1 MSQRTD
7 EVINLQDAI
16 LDLIDETHPSVAITA
31 LVMTVAYLIAEIVS
45 RESIKEAVSTA
56 QWQIAEL
63 VEKNFREIEA
73 DRKMWN

>member
-16 LDLIDETHPSVAITA
+16 LDLIDETHRPVAITA
-31 LVMTVAYLIAEIVS
+31 LVMITAYLIAEMVS
-45 RESIKEAVSTA
+45 REHLKEAISTA

>member
-1 MSQRTD
+1 MNQRTD

-31 LVMTVAYLIAEIVS
+31 LVMTVAYLIAEMVS
-45 RESIKEAVSTA
+45 RETLKEGIATA

-63 VEKNFREIEA
+63 VEKNFREIEV

>member
-31 LVMTVAYLIAEIVS
+31 LVMTVAYLIAEMVS
-45 RESIKEAVSTA
+45 RETLKEGIATA

>member
-7 EVINLQDAI
+7 EVIDLQDAI

>member
-1 MSQRTD
+1 MNQRTD

-16 LDLIDETHPSVAITA
+16 LDLIDETYPPTAITA
-31 LVMTVAYLIAEIVS
+31 LVMTVAYLIAEMVS

>member
-1 MSQRTD
+1 MNQRTD

-31 LVMTVAYLIAEIVS
+31 LVMTVAYLIAEMVS
-45 RESIKEAVSTA
+45 RETLKEGIATA

>member
-1 MSQRTD
+1 MNQRTD

-16 LDLIDETHPSVAITA
+16 LDLIDETHPPTAITA
-31 LVMTVAYLIAEIVS
+31 LVMTVAYLIAEMVS

>member
-1 MSQRTD
+1 MNQRLD
-7 EVINLQDAI
+7 EITNLQDAI
-16 LDLIDETHPSVAITA
+16 LDLIGETYPPTAIT
-31 LVMTVAYLIAEIVS
+31 VMVLTLAQLIAEMVS
-45 RESIKEAVSTA
+45 SESLKEAVSTA